1 MEINLRPI
9 GFVRGGRTEPI
20 NDEWDS
26 VISRIDLDT
35 DWLSSEAIL
44 GLNSFSHLE
53 VIFHFHKTDPKSI
66 VTTSRHPQD
75 NKNFPLMGIF
85 AQRVHLRPNLLG
97 MTTCNVLGVEGAS
110 IHVRGLDAFDG
121 TPVLDIKP
129 CMFDFGPRGDV
140 KEPDWVS
147 AIMSSYWEKKS

>member
-1 MEINLRPI
+1 MEINLRAI
-9 GFVRGGRTEPI
+9 GFVRGGRTGPI

-26 VISRIDLDT
+26 VTSRIELDT

-147 AIMSSYWEKKS
+147 AIMSSYWKKKS

>member
-147 AIMSSYWEKKS
+147 AIMSSYWKKKS

>member
-147 AIMSSYWEKKS
+147 AIMASYWEKKS

>member
-53 VIFHFHKTDPKSI
+53 VIFHFHKADPKSI

-147 AIMSSYWEKKS
+147 AIMSSYWKKKS

>member
-26 VISRIDLDT
+26 VTSRIELDT
-35 DWLSSEAIL
+35 DWLSSEAVM
-44 GLNSFSHLE
+44 GLNGFSHVE
-53 VIFHFHKTDPKSI
+53 VTFHFHETDPKSI

-97 MTTCNVLGVEGAS
+97 MTTCHVLGVEGAS
-110 IHVRGLDAFDG
+110 IHVRGLDALDG

-129 CMFDFGPRGDV
+129 FMVDFGPRGDV
-140 KEPDWVS
+140 REPGWVS
-147 AIMSSYWEKKS
+147 ALMSSYWEKKN

>member
-35 DWLSSEAIL
+35 DWLSSEATL
-44 GLNSFSHLE
+44 GLSSFSHVE

-97 MTTCNVLGVEGAS
+97 MTTCQVLGVEGAS
-110 IHVRGLDAFDG
+110 IHVRGLDALDG

-129 CMFDFGPRGDV
+129 CMIDFGPRGDV
-140 KEPDWVS
+140 RQPGWVS
-147 AIMSSYWEKKS
+147 SLMSSYWEKKN